1 MPNEQVRLFK
11 ALGDETR
18 LNIVGFL
25 LKNEHCAC
33 DFKPLKDKDQT
44 TISRHLKVLT
54 EAGIVKYRKDG
65 RNIIYSIKDDQIRAR
80 LLAMGIEGR
89 DGKCCDPADSR
100 EVFVK
105 ESVKKAY
112 GKIAAKG
119 GSCGCGESSC
129 CGPADP
135 IQISSSLG
143 YSEEEL
149 KVLPDSN
156 LGLGCGNPNAIG
168 AIGKGDTV
176 LDLGSGAGMD
186 AFIAAKKVGKS
197 GKVIGVDITKEMIRR
212 ARKNAKRNGFTNV
225 EFRLGDIEQ
234 LPVDSDSVDVVL
246 SNCVINLAPDK
257 AKVFK
262 EAHRVLRPGKH
273 MYVSDMVLTKE
284 LTEAQRN
291 DPDLITGC
299 VGGAILRGDYLN
311 LMKEA
316 GFQID
321 NASENKGIGKKQ
333 YSGLPVISLKVAARK
348 GEAPHP
354 KGPV

>member
-1 MPNEQVRLFK
+1 MPNDQARLFK

-25 LKNEHCAC
+25 LKNDHCAC

-54 EAGIVKYRKDG
+54 EAGVVKFNKNG
-65 RNIIYSIKDDQIRAR
+65 RNVIYSIKDDEVRSR

-89 DGKCCDPADSR
+89 DDQCCEPPRPR
-100 EVFVK
+100 ETFVK

-112 GKIAAKG
+112 GKIAREG

-129 CGPADP
+129 CGSADP
-135 IQISSSLG
+135 IQISASLG
-143 YSEEEL
+143 YSDAEL

-168 AIGKGDTV
+168 AINQGDTV

-186 AFIAAKKVGKS
+186 AFIAAKKVGQS
-197 GKVIGVDITKEMIRR
+197 GKVIGVDITKDMIAR
-212 ARKNAKRNGFTNV
+212 ARRNAKQNGFTNV
-225 EFRLGDIEQ
+225 EFRLGDIEA
-234 LPVDSDSVDVVL
+234 LPVDSDSVDVIL

-257 AKVFK
+257 SKVFN
-262 EAHRVLRPGKH
+262 EAFRVLRPGGR
-273 MYVSDMVLTKE
+273 MYVSDMVLTKQ

-291 DPDLITGC
+291 DQDLITGC
-299 VGGAILRGDYLN
+299 VGGAILKRDYLN
-311 LMKEA
+311 LMTKA
-316 GFQID
+316 GLLVETV
-321 NASENKGIGKKQ
+321 SENKGVDKKQ
-333 YSGLPVISLKVAARK
+333 HKGLPVVSLKIAARK
-348 GEAPHP
+348 G
-354 KGPV
+354 PVAA